1 MIQTPGHT
9 TDLEAI
15 ADGNVSVTPLHL
27 DLTHDPSLERI
38 KGLYETETRERG

>member
-15 ADGNVSVTPLHL
+15 SDGYVTVTPLHL
-27 DLTHDPSLERI
+27 DLTHEESLARLAA
-38 KGLYETETRERG
+38 LYG